1 MDLNSV
7 YVVNQYINIL
17 QNDDIE
23 SDKNKEDNMEKCD
36 VEEDIKSYIAFLKNK
51 FSEEKEKK
59 LFAYLEKIDLIR
71 NIKFIIIGNYLILI
85 L

>member
-1 MDLNSV
+1 MITSLNDMDLNSV

-36 VEEDIKSYIAFLKNK
+36 VEEDIKSNLEEDIPFEDNK
-51 FSEEKEKK
+51 IEGMSE
-59 LFAYLEKIDLIR
+59 LFARFLR
-71 NIKFIIIGNYLILI
+71 G
-85 L
+85 